1 MTRGVDALQWRELIA
16 VAEGLIATDNPSDA
30 ALRRGRSTVY
40 YALFHHLAR
49 TCADLLIGSDATT
62 TSKPAWQQTYRGL
75 EHKATK
81 AACDDNALRKFPDP
95 IQDYGDQF
103 KALQAKRH
111 LADYDPYV
119 QVARSEIQQDIETM
133 KTAIDAF
140 DAADEKD
147 RRAFCAFVLLKRRKD

>member
-1 MTRGVDALQWRELIA
+1 MNGANNLLWPELLA
-16 VAEGLIATDNPSDA
+16 VAETLIASENPTDA
-30 ALRRGRSTVY
+30 ELRRSRSSVY

-49 TCADLLIGSDATT
+49 ACADLLIGGDADTR
-62 TSKPAWQQTYRGL
+62 SKPAWQQTYRGL

-81 AACDDNALRKFPDP
+81 AACDDNAIRKFPNA

-119 QVARSEIQQDIETM
+119 QVARSEIQQDIETV
-133 KTAIDAF
+133 KGAIEAF
-140 DAADEKD
+140 DAAEEKD